1 MEGVAPQ
8 VLDSL
13 DEENLLSVI
22 KLQTVLGQ
30 AIGSTYHRDKKDS
43 AQAFEDALAVSS
55 QMNAV

>member
-1 MEGVAPQ
+1 MEGVVQQ

-30 AIGSTYHRDKKDS
+30 AIGSAIHRDKKDS
-43 AQAFEDALAVSS
+43 AQAFIGALAVS
-55 QMNAV
+55 NGETL